1 MRRIMRLKFVRQCLD
16 GGCRLKFKSNFK
28 MGMRSRG
35 AHCRSVWAC
44 PGLGGARAVSASRSL
59 RLAPSAAWAGAWT
72 LPQGNGQIIQSF
84 FGWQGTG
91 APWGNGAPGQSLS
104 RVEAQTY
111 IEYGLSNEITL
122 FGQIAA
128 ERYDLSPPQA
138 NVYTGLDY
146 SDIGVR
152 TKVWSNDAWVFSF
165 EATAFIP
172 GAHDAAKPAQAG
184 NTGWAGEAR
193 ALAGRNL
200 TIFNIPAFIDA
211 EAGYRLR
218 SEGPPD
224 EWHADITLGLKPTT
238 RIMWLLQVF
247 NTISTNS
254 TDPQF
259 PPGGRA
265 SGSQPCLCAGRTL
278 VRPGRRLHDDRDR
291 EHEHGARDH
300 FGGVAEVLRSPLP
313 E

>member
-1 MRRIMRLKFVRQCLD
+1 MSDVGPWVLRRAF
-16 GGCRLKFKSNFK
+16 
-28 MGMRSRG
+28 
-35 AHCRSVWAC
+35 
-44 PGLGGARAVSASRSL
+44 GLGLAL
-59 RLAPSAAWAGAWT
+59 LDLAPCAAWAGAWT

-91 APWGNGAPGQSLS
+91 APWGNGAPGQSIS

-138 NVYTGLDY
+138 SAFTGLDY

-152 TKVWSNDAWVFSF
+152 AKVWSNDAWVFSF
-165 EATAFIP
+165 EATAFVP
-172 GAHDAAKPAQAG
+172 CAHDAAQPAQAG

-193 ALAGRNL
+193 ALAGHNL
-200 TIFNIPAFIDA
+200 KIFNVPAFIDA
-211 EAGYRLR
+211 EVGYRLR

-224 EWHADITLGLKPTT
+224 EWHADFTLGLKPTA
-238 RIMWLLQVF
+238 RIMWLFQVF
-247 NTISTNS
+247 NTISTSS

-259 PPGGRA
+259 PTWRSSLAEASLVYALDDHWSIQGGVFSTIA
-265 SGSQPCLCAGRTL
+265 T
-278 VRPGRRLHDDRDR
+278 VNTNT
-291 EHEHGARDH
+291 EHGLILAVWRK
-300 FGGVAEVLRSPLP
+300 F
-313 E
+313 